1 MLKPTHALLQCVN
14 NGREAVDLAFD
25 FTPDIVLMDIQMPE
39 MDGVTASIELRNKQF
54 NKPIIAFTANVMKGD
69 VEHYLANGMNNFIP
83 KPVDMNLLYQTISKS
98 LQSDQKS

>member
-1 MLKPTHALLQCVN
+1 LHCVN

-69 VEHYLANGMNNFIP
+69 VEHYLANGMNDFIP
-83 KPVDMNLLYQTISKS
+83 KPVDMNLLYRTISKF
-98 LQSDQKS
+98 LQSDQRS